1 MRRTRLRDHSIN
13 RLIPNMLTLFALC
26 AGLTSIKFALDANA
40 LMNVTAYTDQ
50 TAVAD
55 AAARKWELACIA
67 IIVAAVFDALDGR
80 IARLLDSTSKFGAE
94 LDSLSDFIAFGV
106 APSVILYVWTMDQA
120 GRIGWG
126 LTLLFSACMALRLAR
141 FNTNIGIVDKRYFQG
156 LPCPSAAAVMV
167 GLIWVLSDYGL
178 TPDRWYIIAG
188 ITWGTAVFMGMTMV
202 SNVPFYS
209 FKEVNWRQRV
219 PLWVILAGVLARDY
233 TVQGWFF
240 RSYPT
245 APVPLRP
252 ATKSS
257 NPGVQNVFWTSTAT
271 RATRGSS
278 SAAGRRTTS
287 SASRESPS
295 TAISRGSRSSGR

>member
-40 LMNVTAYTDQ
+40 LMDITAYTG
-50 TAVAD
+50 ASSVAD

-126 LTLLFSACMALRLAR
+126 CSLLFSACMALRLAR
-141 FNTNIGIVDKRYFQG
+141 FNTKLDNADVPAWTSRFFTGVPAPAGAGLALMPLIAYNEYGSGIADSPYLVGPWMVIVSGLLVSRIPTFSFKRLAINQR
-156 LPCPSAAAVMV
+156 
-167 GLIWVLSDYGL
+167 WVLPAMVIVTVFVALLASE
-178 TPDRWYIIAG
+178 
-188 ITWGTAVFMGMTMV
+188 TWNT
-202 SNVPFYS
+202 
-209 FKEVNWRQRV
+209 
-219 PLWVILAGVLARDY
+219 ILGCGVLYLASIPFSHRQY
-233 TVQGWFF
+233 HRLAMQ
-240 RSYPT
+240 RPHAPT
-245 APVPLRP
+245 ID
-252 ATKSS
+252 
-257 NPGVQNVFWTSTAT
+257 Q
-271 RATRGSS
+271 RA
-278 SAAGRRTTS
+278 
-287 SASRESPS
+287 EQDLDLH
-295 TAISRGSRSSGR
+295 